1 MPGLVHRSGCVF
13 HFFHVRGVSQVK
25 LKLKELVSKKL
36 AVGRKVRLWYKRV
49 RRTNVGEGQI
59 YKKKKPA
66 FSVGESAPH
75 TQETISGK
83 VRFRSQKHVLTL
95 AAKHRRCAC
104 ACALICFAMGS
115 RPLRAHARVRGSAPE
130 PAFPAVPPRPRSE

>member
-59 YKKKKPA
+59 YKKKSLC
-66 FSVGESAPH
+66 FRSGRAPR
-75 TQETISGK
+75 TRK
-83 VRFRSQKHVLTL
+83 RRFRRKYDLQ
-95 AAKHRRCAC
+95 AKSM
-104 ACALICFAMGS
+104 F
-115 RPLRAHARVRGSAPE
+115 
-130 PAFPAVPPRPRSE
+130 

>member
-59 YKKKKPA
+59 YKKKA
-66 FSVGESAPH
+66 CVFGRGE
-75 TQETISGK
+75 
-83 VRFRSQKHVLTL
+83 
-95 AAKHRRCAC
+95 
-104 ACALICFAMGS
+104 
-115 RPLRAHARVRGSAPE
+115 RPAHARDDFGESTICKPKAC
-130 PAFPAVPPRPRSE
+130 FDSRSKT